1 MIRIAPIIHSR
12 TYYCD
17 FNPKFIVRPEG
28 FSDEDI
34 SWIRKRILIATSD
47 IDRIPNE
54 RWICINYKGKIIAG
68 IVCFINKLIIKCD
81 VNDNNFTKDEKGRN
95 IYAFIGI
102 VIENKTD
109 NESIGLDYKFLLNLY
124 NKYISKLWEKKVLES
139 IQCKYEE
146 IDKNLIN
153 NNNSS
158 IKEKVKSIK
167 NLIIYETDTNDKDLF
182 NYYLSQNKS
191 FCSNIINFN
200 DVRTIIN
207 EDIFLAISI
216 SNNLIKRLKNEFRYQ
231 QKETDQNYI
240 YNNINKE
247 RTENRLNKNTKFL
260 ILLAGIIILILLVI
274 LFSK

>member
-231 QKETDQNYI
+231 QKEIDQNYI
-240 YNNINKE
+240 HNNINKE
-247 RTENRLNKNTKFL
+247 RTENRLNKNTKFH
-260 ILLAGIIILILLVI
+260 LVF
-274 LFSK
+274 LKLK

>member
-153 NNNSS
+153 DNNSS

-231 QKETDQNYI
+231 QKEIDQNYI
-240 YNNINKE
+240 HNNINKE

>member
-28 FSDEDI
+28 FSGEDI

-231 QKETDQNYI
+231 QKEIDQNYI
-240 YNNINKE
+240 HNNINKE